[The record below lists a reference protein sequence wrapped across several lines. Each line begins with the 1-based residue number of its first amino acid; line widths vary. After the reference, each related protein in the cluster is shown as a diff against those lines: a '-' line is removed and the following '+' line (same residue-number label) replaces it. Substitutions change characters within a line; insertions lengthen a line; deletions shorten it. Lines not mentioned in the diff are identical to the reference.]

1 MLVPRFTVRTILV
14 VTALA
19 AVFFLLVGTAFRGE
33 NWAWGVAFGVLSV
46 AVAALVHAA
55 CFGMVWLFAQLFTPS
70 PSGVGSEAWLTAADL
85 LTPIAGPAPLPPAE
99 LSPPRDRVGGSSE
112 QEGAI

>member
-1 MLVPRFTVRTILV
+1 MLVPRFTVRTMLV
-14 VTALA
+14 VTALS
-19 AVFFLLVGTAFRGE
+19 AVFFLLVGTAFRGQ

-70 PSGVGSEAWLTAADL
+70 PGGVGSEAWLTAADL
-85 LTPIAGPAPLPPAE
+85 LTPIAGPARLP
-99 LSPPRDRVGGSSE
+99 SSE
-112 QEGAI
+112 LPAPRGSEAASDKQENPR